1 MPIKI
6 NFGQKNVS
14 YPRVLSKIYEYSSL
28 DEVYTI
34 GLSGN
39 VQKTFNTRKMIED
52 AWTYLGNNCAK
63 NGGCNAYFA
72 KLSKKMQLAD
82 ILATVD
88 FTAHRLSPKSGHTE
102 EDLPYANSAGRDFAL
117 SLYAFI
123 DAASIEALA
132 ATILHEIAHF
142 AGATTDAR
150 SADALQAESALIP
163 CGLKRFFNRDATG

>member
-1 MPIKI
+1 MPITI

-14 YPRVLSKIYEYSSL
+14 YPRVLSTIYRYSSL

-52 AWTYLGNNCAK
+52 AWTYLGTNCAK
-63 NGGCNAYFA
+63 NGGCNAYFTN
-72 KLSKKMQLAD
+72 LSKKTPLAG
-82 ILATVD
+82 ILTTVD
-88 FTAHRLSPKSGHTE
+88 FTVHRLSPKPGHTE

-117 SLYAFI
+117 SLHAFV
-123 DAASIEALA
+123 DSASIEALA
-132 ATILHEIAHF
+132 ATMLHEIAHF

-150 SADALQAESALIP
+150 GADALQAENALIP